1 MANII
6 TLTGASHCGKSFVRQ
21 LFIEASSK
29 FWADF
34 KPIKF
39 VKETTRPTRKN
50 DDDVVHVNSI
60 SPECDFVYE
69 QYGVRYGFSLGDLY
83 RHLKVG
89 ESPIIVVNDVRAVE
103 DLQTAAGDLV
113 VSLFVYRRPPIL
125 KAFED
130 EELTRMRDG
139 YGKEEQEQALLS
151 ARTRMEKAG
160 AIHRIYIENI
170 HLFNNVILNLTG
182 EENKTRK
189 QIENIIA
196 KLTKSIEGLVEV
208 DNV

>member
-6 TLTGASHCGKSFVRQ
+6 TLTGASHCGKSYVRNMFLQ
-21 LFIEASSK
+21 EAN
-29 FWADF
+29 DHF
-34 KPIKF
+34 KPVLF
-39 VKETTRPTRKN
+39 VKETTRAERVN
-50 DDDVVHVNSI
+50 DDDVIHVDNI
-60 SPECDFVYE
+60 SDKCDFVYE

-103 DLQTAAGDLV
+103 DLQTAAGDFV

-125 KAFED
+125 KAFEN
-130 EELTRMRDG
+130 EEIARMRDVC
-139 YGKEEQEQALLS
+139 GKEEQEHALLS
-151 ARTRMEKAG
+151 AKTRMEKAG

-182 EENKTRK
+182 EESKTRK
-189 QIENIIA
+189 QIGNIIA
-196 KLTKSIEGLVEV
+196 KLTKSVEGLVEE
-208 DNV
+208 DNA